1 MLNEKGAIATEI
13 EQVLEKEFLEQQISN
28 NVFSLEKIA
37 AYVGE
42 KMLQLCA
49 PVRDESI
56 RAVQHE
62 TDIVI
67 ALFKL
72 LDIIE
77 DMRLDLANFRLATIR
92 PQLMQQ
98 AVEYEIAK
106 FDSALDNNQITLDN
120 VKVWLNESASSLR
133 ERDQNR
139 NPENIESEGNLTFA
153 SVFNNAILTT
163 LFSKTPINPNE
174 LPETL
179 FMDQKRIFEF
189 QNELQAITIVSSLT
203 TLSRNILPVFRSDAS
218 ALKDLGEQLFELL
231 ESSDTKISTLSDKI
245 ISSANALLHRKEK
258 IIAQLSNLTSN
269 PSEQKLKEVSE
280 EEVQL
285 VSAMVDKTISL
296 QDTFFGILSRRLE
309 KITRLSIE
317 KDVSADIIK
326 KHGFEVV
333 LDKVLVLMTKISTL
347 VKYNK
352 KVHGKHYDEIL
363 KSILEN

>member
-1 MLNEKGAIATEI
+1 MLSEKGDISSEI

-77 DMRLDLANFRLATIR
+77 DMRLDLANFRLAPIR
-92 PQLMQQ
+92 PHLIQQ
-98 AVEYEIAK
+98 AVQYEIAK
-106 FDSALDNNQITLDN
+106 FDSALDNNQIRLDN

-133 ERDQNR
+133 EKDQNR

-153 SVFNNAILTT
+153 SVFNNAIIST

-174 LPETL
+174 LPET

-203 TLSRNILPVFRSDAS
+203 TLSRNILPVFRSDVS

-245 ISSANALLHRKEK
+245 ISCANELLHRKE
-258 IIAQLSNLTSN
+258 
-269 PSEQKLKEVSE
+269 KLKEVSE

-296 QDTFFGILSRRLE
+296 QDPFFGILSGRLE

-352 KVHGKHYDEIL
+352 KVYGKHYDEIL